1 MNYLIEDLEKR
12 SNQPRCDMQ
21 FSVSKNA
28 LLNEL
33 NLLQGIVEK
42 KSTIPILSNV
52 LIETVNDSTISLVAT
67 DLDVSLQTECAAES
81 GRPGSIVLQA
91 RKLFEIV
98 RNLPDAEINFAKEE
112 NDWVKI
118 VCASSEFR
126 IVGQSKEHFPST
138 PKAEKAGVTIPA
150 AVLHGLINRT
160 VFAITQEESRYAL
173 NGALLSFGEGRLQM
187 VATDGHRLAL
197 AAASLDQAVDG
208 ADPLKVIIPKK
219 ALIELARL
227 TAGAEEDL
235 ELSRDE
241 NHLYFEIQNRHLTS
255 RMLAGQFPNYDLVL
269 PKNNDKSISLN
280 VDRITQAIKRA
291 ALMADERS
299 HGVKVD
305 LATGKL
311 SITSQSADVGE
322 AREVIPLDYTG
333 DNLSIGFNAQYVL
346 DFLGVVGTDEVL
358 FEFKDEQSPALL
370 RPSGDGPADYKYVV
384 MPMRLL

>member
-1 MNYLIEDLEKR
+1 
-12 SNQPRCDMQ
+12 MQ
-21 FSVSKNA
+21 FSVSKNV
-28 LLNEL
+28 LLKEL

-197 AAASLDQAVDG
+197 AAASLDQVVDG

-280 VDRITQAIKRA
+280 VDRITQSIKRA

-322 AREVIPLDYTG
+322 AKEVIPLDYTG

-370 RPSGDGPADYKYVV
+370 RPSGDGQSDYKYVV

>member
-1 MNYLIEDLEKR
+1 
-12 SNQPRCDMQ
+12 MQ
-21 FSVSKNA
+21 FSVSKNV
-28 LLNEL
+28 LLKEL

-52 LIETVNDSTISLVAT
+52 LIETANGSMISLVAT

-81 GRPGSIVLQA
+81 GRSGSIVLQA

-98 RNLPDAEINFAKEE
+98 RNLPDAEINFAKED
-112 NDWVKI
+112 NDWVKV

-126 IVGQSKEHFPST
+126 IVGQAKEHFPST
-138 PKAEKAGVTIPA
+138 PKAEKAGITIPA
-150 AVLHGLINRT
+150 GVLHRLINRT

-173 NGALLSFGEGRLQM
+173 NGALLSFSEGRLQM

-197 AAASLDQAVDG
+197 AAAGLDQALDG
-208 ADPLKVIIPKK
+208 GAEPLKVIVPKK
-219 ALIELARL
+219 ALIELAKL
-227 TAGAEEDL
+227 TAGMDEDL
-235 ELSRDE
+235 ELSKDE
-241 NHLYFEIQNRHLTS
+241 NHLYFQIQNRHLTS

-269 PKNNDKSISLN
+269 PKNNDKSITMN
-280 VDRITQAIKRA
+280 VDRITQAIRRA

-305 LATGKL
+305 LSNGKL

-322 AREVIPLDYTG
+322 AKEVIPLDYAG

-346 DFLGVVGTDEVL
+346 DFLGVVGTDEVV

-370 RPSGDGPADYKYVV
+370 RPSGDGQADYKYVV

>member
-1 MNYLIEDLEKR
+1 
-12 SNQPRCDMQ
+12 MQ

-28 LLNEL
+28 LLKEL

-52 LIETVNDSTISLVAT
+52 LIETANDSMISLVAT

-81 GRPGSIVLQA
+81 ARSGAIVLQA

-98 RNLPDAEINFAKEE
+98 RNLPDAEINFSKED
-112 NDWVKI
+112 NDWVRI
-118 VCASSEFR
+118 TCASSDFR
-126 IVGQSKEHFPST
+126 IVGQAKEHFPST
-138 PKAEKAGVTIPA
+138 PKADKAGVTIPA
-150 AVLHGLINRT
+150 AVINNLINRT

-173 NGALLSFGEGRLQM
+173 NGSLLLFSEGRLEM

-197 AAASLDQAVDG
+197 ASADVDKNEG
-208 ADPLKVIIPKK
+208 DSEQLKVIIPKK
-219 ALIELARL
+219 ALIELAKL
-227 TAGAEEDL
+227 TAGSEEGL

-241 NHLYFEIQNRHLTS
+241 NHLYFEIQNRYLTS

-269 PKNNDKSISLN
+269 PKNNDKTISLN
-280 VDRITQAIKRA
+280 VDKITQAIRRA

-299 HGVKVD
+299 HGIKVD
-305 LATGKL
+305 LSSGKL

-322 AREVIPLDYTG
+322 AREVLPLDYTG

-370 RPSGDGPADYKYVV
+370 RPAGDGKSDYKYVV

>member
-1 MNYLIEDLEKR
+1 MR
-12 SNQPRCDMQ
+12 
-21 FSVSKNA
+21 FSVGKNV
-28 LLNEL
+28 LLKEL

-67 DLDVSLQTECAAES
+67 DLDVSLLTECVAES
-81 GRPGSIVLQA
+81 ERPGSMVLQA

-98 RNLPDAEINFAKEE
+98 RNLPDAEINFTKED
-112 NDWVKI
+112 NDWVKV

-126 IVGQSKEHFPST
+126 IVGQAKEHFPST
-138 PKAEKAGVTIPA
+138 PKADKAGITIPA
-150 AVLHGLINRT
+150 TVLHSLINRT

-173 NGALLSFGEGRLQM
+173 NGALLLFGEGRVQM

-197 AAASLDQAVDG
+197 AASDLESSG
-208 ADPLKVIIPKK
+208 ESFKVIIPKK
-219 ALIELARL
+219 ALIELAKL
-227 TAGAEEDL
+227 TAGTEE
-235 ELSRDE
+235 EIEMSRDE
-241 NHLYFEIQNRHLTS
+241 NHLYFEIQSRHLTS

-280 VDRITQAIKRA
+280 ADKITQAIRRA

-299 HGVKVD
+299 HGIKVD
-305 LATGKL
+305 LANGKL

-322 AREVIPLDYTG
+322 AKEMIPLDYTG
-333 DNLSIGFNAQYVL
+333 DSLSIGFNAQYML
-346 DFLGVVGTDEVL
+346 DFLGVVGTDEVY

-370 RPSGDGPADYKYVV
+370 RPSGEGESDYRYVV

>member
-1 MNYLIEDLEKR
+1 
-12 SNQPRCDMQ
+12 MQ

-28 LLNEL
+28 LLKEL

-52 LIETVNDSTISLVAT
+52 LIETANDSTISLVAT

-81 GRPGSIVLQA
+81 ARSGAIVLQA

-98 RNLPDAEINFAKEE
+98 RNLPDAEIKFAKED
-112 NDWVKI
+112 NDWVRI
-118 VCASSEFR
+118 TCASSEFR
-126 IVGQSKEHFPST
+126 IVGQAKEHFPST
-138 PKAEKAGVTIPA
+138 PKADKAGVTVPA
-150 AVLHGLINRT
+150 AVLHTLINRT

-173 NGALLSFGEGRLQM
+173 NGSLLLFGEGRLQM

-197 AAASLDQAVDG
+197 AAAEVDKTES
-208 ADPLKVIIPKK
+208 DSEQLKVIIPKK
-219 ALIELARL
+219 ALIELAKL
-227 TAGAEEDL
+227 TAGSEEGL

-241 NHLYFEIQNRHLTS
+241 NHLYFEIQNRYLTS

-269 PKNNDKSISLN
+269 PKNNDKSITLN
-280 VDRITQAIKRA
+280 VEKITQAIKRA

-305 LATGKL
+305 LSAGKL

-322 AREVIPLDYTG
+322 AKEVIPLDYTG
-333 DNLSIGFNAQYVL
+333 DSLSIGFNAQYVL
-346 DFLGVVGTDEVL
+346 DFLGVVGTNEVV

-370 RPSGDGPADYKYVV
+370 RPVGDGKSDYRYVV

>member
-1 MNYLIEDLEKR
+1 
-12 SNQPRCDMQ
+12 MQ

-28 LLNEL
+28 LLKEL

-52 LIETVNDSTISLVAT
+52 LIETANDSTISLVAT
-67 DLDVSLQTECAAES
+67 DLDVSLQTECSAES
-81 GRPGSIVLQA
+81 SRNGSMVLQA

-98 RNLPDAEINFAKEE
+98 RNLPDAEIKFAKED

-126 IVGQSKEHFPST
+126 IVGQAKEHFPST
-138 PKAEKAGVTIPA
+138 PKADKAGVTIPA

-197 AAASLDQAVDG
+197 AAASLDQDAGKDSF
-208 ADPLKVIIPKK
+208 KVIIPKK
-219 ALIELARL
+219 ALIELAKL

-235 ELSRDE
+235 DMSRDE

-269 PKNNDKSISLN
+269 PKNNDKTISLN
-280 VDRITQAIKRA
+280 VEKITQAIKRA

-299 HGVKVD
+299 HGVKVE
-305 LATGKL
+305 LSAGKL

-322 AREVIPLDYTG
+322 AKEVIPLDYNG
-333 DNLSIGFNAQYVL
+333 EGLSIGFN
-346 DFLGVVGTDEVL
+346 
-358 FEFKDEQSPALL
+358 
-370 RPSGDGPADYKYVV
+370 
-384 MPMRLL
+384 

>member
-1 MNYLIEDLEKR
+1 MK
-12 SNQPRCDMQ
+12 

-28 LLNEL
+28 LLKEL

-52 LIETVNDSTISLVAT
+52 LIEKATDSTIALIAT
-67 DLDVSLQTECAAES
+67 DLDVSLQTECQAES
-81 GRPGSIVLQA
+81 VSDGSIVLQA
-91 RKLFEIV
+91 RKLFDIV
-98 RNLPDAEINFAKEE
+98 RNLPDADINFSKED

-126 IVGQSKEHFPST
+126 IVGQAKEHFPST
-138 PKAEKAGVTIPA
+138 PTADKAGVTIPS
-150 AVLHGLINRT
+150 AVMNTLINRT

-173 NGALLSFGEGRLQM
+173 NGALLLLSEGALQM

-197 AAASLDQAVDG
+197 STSSLDQADTSSEH
-208 ADPLKVIIPKK
+208 LKVIIPKK
-219 ALIELARL
+219 ALIELAKL
-227 TAGAEEDL
+227 TAGADADL

-241 NHLYFEIQNRHLTS
+241 NHLYFEVQNRYLTS

-269 PKNNDKSISLN
+269 PKNNDKSIVLN
-280 VDRITQAIKRA
+280 VDKITQAIRRA

-305 LATGKL
+305 LSSGKL

-322 AREVIPLDYTG
+322 AKEVIPLDYSG
-333 DNLSIGFNAQYVL
+333 DSISIGFNAQYVL
-346 DFLGVVGTDEVL
+346 DFLGVVGTDEVM
-358 FEFKDEQSPALL
+358 FEFKDEQSPALM
-370 RPSGDGPADYKYVV
+370 RPAGDGGSEYKYVV

>member
-1 MNYLIEDLEKR
+1 MR
-12 SNQPRCDMQ
+12 
-21 FSVSKNA
+21 FSVGKNA
-28 LLNEL
+28 LLKEL

-67 DLDVSLQTECAAES
+67 DLDVSLLTECAAES
-81 GRPGSIVLQA
+81 VKPGSMVLQA

-98 RNLPDAEINFAKEE
+98 RNLPDAEINFAKED
-112 NDWVKI
+112 NDWVKV

-126 IVGQSKEHFPST
+126 IVGQAKEHFPST

-150 AVLHGLINRT
+150 SVLHALINRT

-173 NGALLSFGEGRLQM
+173 NGALLLFGEGRLQM
-187 VATDGHRLAL
+187 VATDGHRLSL
-197 AAASLDQAVDG
+197 AASDLESSG
-208 ADPLKVIIPKK
+208 ESFKVIIPKK
-219 ALIELARL
+219 ALIELAKL
-227 TAGAEEDL
+227 TAGAEEDI
-235 ELSRDE
+235 EMSRDE
-241 NHLYFEIQNRHLTS
+241 NHLYFEVQSRHLTS

-280 VDRITQAIKRA
+280 ADKISQAIKRA

-299 HGVKVD
+299 HGIKID
-305 LATGKL
+305 LANGKL

-322 AREVIPLDYTG
+322 AKEMIPLDYTG
-333 DNLSIGFNAQYVL
+333 DSLSIGFNAQYML

-370 RPSGDGPADYKYVV
+370 RPSGEGEADYRYVV

>member
-1 MNYLIEDLEKR
+1 
-12 SNQPRCDMQ
+12 MQ

-28 LLNEL
+28 LLKEL

-52 LIETVNDSTISLVAT
+52 LIETANDSTISLVAT

-81 GRPGSIVLQA
+81 ARPGAIVLQA

-98 RNLPDAEINFAKEE
+98 RNLPDAEINFSKED
-112 NDWVKI
+112 NDWVRI
-118 VCASSEFR
+118 TCASSEFR
-126 IVGQSKEHFPST
+126 IVGQAKEHFPST
-138 PKAEKAGVTIPA
+138 PKADKVGVTIPA
-150 AVLHGLINRT
+150 AAIHNLINRT

-173 NGALLSFGEGRLQM
+173 NGSLLLFGEGRLQM

-197 AAASLDQAVDG
+197 AAADVDRVEG
-208 ADPLKVIIPKK
+208 SSEQLKVIIPKK
-219 ALIELARL
+219 ALIELAKL
-227 TAGAEEDL
+227 TAGSEEGL

-241 NHLYFEIQNRHLTS
+241 NHLYFEIQNRYLTS

-280 VDRITQAIKRA
+280 VDKITQAIRRA

-305 LATGKL
+305 LTNGKL

-322 AREVIPLDYTG
+322 AKEVIPLDYTG
-333 DNLSIGFNAQYVL
+333 ENLSIGFNAQYVL

-370 RPSGDGPADYKYVV
+370 RPAGDGKSDYKYVV

>member
-1 MNYLIEDLEKR
+1 
-12 SNQPRCDMQ
+12 MQ
-21 FSVSKNA
+21 FSVSKGA
-28 LLNEL
+28 LLKEL

-52 LIETVNDSTISLVAT
+52 LIETANDSMISLVAT

-81 GRPGSIVLQA
+81 SRAGSIVLQA
-91 RKLFEIV
+91 KKLFEIV
-98 RNLPDAEINFAKEE
+98 RNLPDAEINFAKED

-126 IVGQSKEHFPST
+126 IVGQAKEHFPST
-138 PKAEKAGVTIPA
+138 PKAEKAGVTIPG

-197 AAASLDQAVDG
+197 AAASLDQALDG
-208 ADPLKVIIPKK
+208 SAEPVKVIVPKK
-219 ALIELARL
+219 ALVELAKL
-227 TAGAEEDL
+227 TAGVDEDL
-235 ELSRDE
+235 ELCRDE

-269 PKNNDKSISLN
+269 PKNNDKSITLN
-280 VDRITQAIKRA
+280 VDRIAQAIKRA

-305 LATGKL
+305 LSNGKL

-322 AREVIPLDYTG
+322 AKEVIPLDYTG

-346 DFLGVVGTDEVL
+346 DFLGVVGTDDVL

-370 RPSGDGPADYKYVV
+370 RPSGDGQADYKYVV

>member
-1 MNYLIEDLEKR
+1 
-12 SNQPRCDMQ
+12 MQ
-21 FSVSKNA
+21 FSVSKSA
-28 LLNEL
+28 LLKEL

-52 LIETVNDSTISLVAT
+52 LIETANESTISLIAT

-81 GRPGSIVLQA
+81 GRAGSMVLQA

-98 RNLPDAEINFAKEE
+98 RNLPDAEINFAKED
-112 NDWVKI
+112 NDWVKV
-118 VCASSEFR
+118 VCAASEFR
-126 IVGQSKEHFPST
+126 IVGQAKEHFPST
-138 PKAEKAGVTIPA
+138 PKADQAGVTIPA
-150 AVLHGLINRT
+150 GILHSLINRT

-197 AAASLDQAVDG
+197 AAASLEQAKDG
-208 ADPLKVIIPKK
+208 GDSLRVIIPKK
-219 ALIELARL
+219 ALIELSKL
-227 TAGAEEDL
+227 TAGADEEV
-235 ELSRDE
+235 EMSRDE
-241 NHLYFEIQNRHLTS
+241 NHLYFEIRGRHLTS

-280 VDRITQAIKRA
+280 VDKITQAIKRA

-305 LATGKL
+305 LSSGKL

-322 AREVIPLDYTG
+322 AREVIALDYTG

-370 RPSGDGPADYKYVV
+370 RPSGEGQSDYKYVV